1 MFEVIQANLENIH
14 LLRCALSLL
23 VIIITL
29 LRRKLPDPTANRE
42 SSVFFPHPGS
52 VATADSIGAW
62 VVDTLA
68 RIGDASAVSI
78 CVNVLI
84 TSYNPSVQ
92 ELALSLLASILM
104 VSDEAVTQMLLPYT
118 PTGTAVPVDSSNDSA
133 RRNSNNRRA
142 SVSVSVD
149 SLLQAEAQ
157 AQEQA
162 APKVDFKKLNFSY
175 NTMDYSVKKVVHEK
189 PKKSEKNST
198 CLSYVLSVILLQKN
212 RHLLAAGCADIIL
225 AMLRKNKRDMSES
238 IAMSCTCELPAID
251 DRKGKNE
258 NRSSLSKLSFNAQPE
273 ENSPHSC
280 NPLSSVIL
288 EWAGLK
294 LMLKFLFRYEK
305 MSAQSKTATKAIVRE
320 SVSASLHLKEEYAYA
335 HAKVFT
341 AVCQLIANSPV
352 VATYTNTLAGAEDL
366 LNFTYHR
373 FDPADETH
381 RNTLAACRSAL
392 NEDKEMQQRRR
403 AQAAFM
409 RDHPHELVHPMPGD
423 PRLEVYIRDPTYVRS
438 SYHASDPSRG
448 TTRTPGSSVSPSKN
462 TSLGHRLGHKNKKSV
477 SQSLDA
483 GRGGRLG
490 TGPRTEVQHQSIE
503 LTRNFKVNFQSEYEV
518 ETEKRELYLLNSYD
532 SKYGTNSQT
541 DLKKLS
547 KDADRL
553 KAQTP
558 LSYHPNDD
566 MLLDSSLERI
576 GSTALKP
583 ITVPRST
590 PLTEQQRRESEF
602 LLRASFASGQPSTL
616 QHSHELSAFHSTASS
631 VPSKSS
637 LLAPPLGQLN
647 GGSIQSSNDSS
658 SYPGR
663 MMRADSDNEMIF
675 RSSQDFFGALRHKP
689 VIPLRIE
696 PKDVIQEGE
705 PLHLIQKKFAKLAEE
720 AKSRGESKLFTRI
733 CSIIVTLVVLC
744 PVFVLYQLRTK
755 HVLFYLLLQR
765 VRNPSRS
772 VTPNET
778 SCRLCT
784 DRNLS
789 NTTTRRLRHPRT
801 PTRRA
806 TITGTKMTAARNLRV
821 APRRRPHGARTP
833 AAARTKAPRVPR
845 AVKAAVGPVSVSLRV
860 RTASPV
866 VGHRRSKKAICLPRS
881 PMPRATRC
889 TRRPS
894 TAPPR
899 QATRAIAE
907 ALISTAWKAW
917 NFLSRI
923 YPNRNRISLFPIR
936 ILSLR
941 FRTGVRKCMDFVW
954 RISTSMR
961 LICLMGLN
969 LFLAMRQRTILMHR
983 RAPLTPPLSRRQALV
998 VRTSRI

>member
-1 MFEVIQANLENIH
+1 MPRQTSFGLGVGQANLTMALQASEGGVSVDDKLNEQFRYFRSEYVDAANTSGVAVPLTIVEDKSGHVFKFVLHGGPKYLFEVIQANLENIH

-23 VIIITL
+23 VIIVTL
-29 LRRKLPDPTANRE
+29 LRRKLPDPSTHKE

-52 VATADSIGAW
+52 IATTDSIGAW

-78 CVNVLI
+78 CINVLI

-118 PTGTAVPVDSSNDSA
+118 PTGTAVPVDSSNETA
-133 RRNSNNRRA
+133 RRNNNSNKRG
-142 SVSVSVD
+142 SVNVSPE
-149 SLLQAEAQ
+149 SAQQAEAL
-157 AQEQA
+157 AHEQA

-175 NTMDYSVKKVVHEK
+175 NTMDYSIKKVVHEK
-189 PKKSEKNST
+189 PKKGEKNSS

-225 AMLRKNKRDMSES
+225 AMLRKNKREMSES

-273 ENSPHSC
+273 ESSPHSS
-280 NPLSSVIL
+280 NPLSNVIL

-341 AVCQLIANSPV
+341 AVCQLIANSPT
-352 VATYTNTLAGAEDL
+352 VASYTNTLPGAEDL

-373 FDPADETH
+373 FDPTDEMH
-381 RNTLAACRSAL
+381 LNTLQACRDAL
-392 NEDKEMQQRRR
+392 NEDKDFQQRRR

-409 RDHPHELVHPMPGD
+409 RDHPHEQVQPMPGD

-438 SYHASDPSRG
+438 SQHASHDPSRG
-448 TTRTPGSSVSPSKN
+448 TTRTPGSSISPSKN
-462 TSLGHRLGHKNKKSV
+462 ASLGRRNQKNKKAV

-483 GRGGRLG
+483 GRDGRLG
-490 TGPRTEVQHQSIE
+490 SGPRTEVQHQSIE

-532 SKYGTNSQT
+532 AKYGTNAQT

-558 LSYHPNDD
+558 LSYHPNED

-576 GSTALKP
+576 GSTALRP

-590 PLTEQQRRESEF
+590 PLTEQQRRETEF
-602 LLRASFASGQPSTL
+602 LLGPSYVSGQPSSQL
-616 QHSHELSAFHSTASS
+616 PSHELSAFHSTTST
-631 VPSKSS
+631 PFKSS
-637 LLAPPLGQLN
+637 LLAPPLGPVG

-663 MMRADSDNEMIF
+663 MMRPNDDNEMIF

-720 AKSRGESKLFTRI
+720 AKSRGESKFDVCICVCIFLILFIR
-733 CSIIVTLVVLC
+733 V
-744 PVFVLYQLRTK
+744 PVFKSAQ
-755 HVLFYLLLQR
+755 
-765 VRNPSRS
+765 
-772 VTPNET
+772 
-778 SCRLCT
+778 
-784 DRNLS
+784 
-789 NTTTRRLRHPRT
+789 
-801 PTRRA
+801 
-806 TITGTKMTAARNLRV
+806 
-821 APRRRPHGARTP
+821 
-833 AAARTKAPRVPR
+833 
-845 AVKAAVGPVSVSLRV
+845 
-860 RTASPV
+860 
-866 VGHRRSKKAICLPRS
+866 
-881 PMPRATRC
+881 
-889 TRRPS
+889 
-894 TAPPR
+894 
-899 QATRAIAE
+899 
-907 ALISTAWKAW
+907 
-917 NFLSRI
+917 
-923 YPNRNRISLFPIR
+923 
-936 ILSLR
+936 
-941 FRTGVRKCMDFVW
+941 
-954 RISTSMR
+954 
-961 LICLMGLN
+961 
-969 LFLAMRQRTILMHR
+969 LFLASQFTFSVSHR
-983 RAPLTPPLSRRQALV
+983 VLISYF
-998 VRTSRI
+998 